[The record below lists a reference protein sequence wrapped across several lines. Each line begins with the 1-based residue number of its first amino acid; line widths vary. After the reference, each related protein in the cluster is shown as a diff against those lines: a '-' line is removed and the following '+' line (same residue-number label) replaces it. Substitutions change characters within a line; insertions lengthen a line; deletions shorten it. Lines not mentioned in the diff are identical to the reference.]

1 MPHINK
7 NLIKKKYRSWDNNIL
22 SKLTIQKQNKSQN
35 NKKRLLTKKQKTDS
49 KVGAKWEQTSPVTD
63 STTDSK
69 VGAKWEQKTIE
80 NKFFSLSGLQRQ
92 IIVFVYE
99 LCKFARDKK
108 TDPLSICQ
116 IANKCNHA
124 VKTVKNAI
132 NRLVKKN
139 ILFRNYFKT
148 GRGGWTIYSIP
159 NNIYQEILSLE
170 HRDKETAKW
179 EQSGSKLASKLA
191 SELVARGS
199 SSSSTN
205 IYKTTTT
212 SDPKNLTEA
221 QLAQKWQ
228 ELDIEPLSQI
238 GFTKTHLAQVI
249 SQDKL
254 SIDMIQNSIY
264 AFAFDL
270 QENDKAKDIKGD
282 SINYFMGILRNGKPY
297 APPSNYESPQGQALR
312 LYTERMKEIE
322 QKRISIEKEAMQLAF
337 GNWFAQLND
346 IQKKDFLPA
355 NMRHNV
361 KLEKNKMV
369 ESLAKAYF
377 EAEVWG
383 HKKQEIITTEIK
395 TREVVDDNNITSK

>member
-7 NLIKKKYRSWDNNIL
+7 NLIKKKYRSWDNNIF

-35 NKKRLLTKKQKTDS
+35 NKKRLLTKKQK
-49 KVGAKWEQTSPVTD
+49 
-63 STTDSK
+63 TDSK

-108 TDPLSICQ
+108 TDTLSICQ

-205 IYKTTTT
+205 I
-212 SDPKNLTEA
+212 
-221 QLAQKWQ
+221 
-228 ELDIEPLSQI
+228 
-238 GFTKTHLAQVI
+238 
-249 SQDKL
+249 
-254 SIDMIQNSIY
+254 
-264 AFAFDL
+264 
-270 QENDKAKDIKGD
+270 
-282 SINYFMGILRNGKPY
+282 
-297 APPSNYESPQGQALR
+297 
-312 LYTERMKEIE
+312 
-322 QKRISIEKEAMQLAF
+322 
-337 GNWFAQLND
+337 
-346 IQKKDFLPA
+346 
-355 NMRHNV
+355 
-361 KLEKNKMV
+361 
-369 ESLAKAYF
+369 
-377 EAEVWG
+377 
-383 HKKQEIITTEIK
+383 
-395 TREVVDDNNITSK
+395 